1 MNWLYLTL
9 ASVIARAAFG
19 VTTKVISNKVKVSAI
34 TQAVLLTGS
43 GAVIALLLSPLL
55 GGISFGGLA
64 NEWWVALLM
73 VVSSV
78 VGNVLYF
85 KGLEKL
91 DASNAQVIF
100 SSILIWG
107 TVLSIAFLGSNFKL
121 QQLVGV
127 LVLLGAI
134 ILIQYKRQTTLFNSS
149 SLLILGAAACFAV
162 FQVTS
167 AVLSK
172 TISTGT
178 YTFLAYA
185 GGTLIVGLVYRK
197 RVFADLSSIGN
208 QASAFLLTSMTG
220 SLSVAY
226 AIFAFLAYR
235 SAPDRGVVVLLLT
248 TQVIFGVVLAV
259 IFLKERQRIP
269 RKILAAILAVMGGL
283 LIKS

>member
-1 MNWLYLTL
+1 MKWLYLTF

-19 VTTKVISNKVKVSAI
+19 VVTKVISNKVKVSSI
-34 TQAVLLTGS
+34 TLAVLLTGS

-55 GGISFGGLA
+55 GGISFDGLD
-64 NEWWVALLM
+64 NEWWVASLM
-73 VVSSV
+73 VVSSA

-91 DASNAQVIF
+91 DASNAQVLF

-107 TVLSIAFLGSNFKL
+107 TLFSVTFLGSHFEPL
-121 QQLVGV
+121 QLIGV
-127 LVLLGAI
+127 LILLGAI
-134 ILIQYKRQTTLFNSS
+134 VSIQYKKQTALLNTS
-149 SLLILGAAACFAV
+149 SLLILGAAVCFAV
-162 FQVTS
+162 FQITS

-178 YTFLAYA
+178 YSFMAYA

-197 RVFADLSSIGN
+197 KVFADIRSVSN
-208 QASAFLLTSMTG
+208 RSNSFLLTIMTG

-226 AIFAFLAYR
+226 AVFAFLAYQI
-235 SAPDRGVVVLLLT
+235 APDRGVVVLLLT
-248 TQVIFGVVLAV
+248 TQVIFGVIFAV
-259 IFLKERQRIP
+259 IFLKERQNIP
-269 RKILAAILAVMGGL
+269 KKILAAILAVLGGL